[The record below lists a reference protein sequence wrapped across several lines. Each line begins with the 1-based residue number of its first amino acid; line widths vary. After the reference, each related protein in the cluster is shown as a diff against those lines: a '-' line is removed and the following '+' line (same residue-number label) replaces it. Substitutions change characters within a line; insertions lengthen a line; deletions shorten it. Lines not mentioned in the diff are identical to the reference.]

1 MGGFFFFFSTS
12 HVKSKTILQTGLLYM
27 LGALTFY
34 ASDNLLAHSKF
45 NSTFTD
51 PNSINKWQPIFSSL
65 IMITYY
71 AAQFMLAKGA
81 FLSAVYYT
89 EEADR

>member
-1 MGGFFFFFSTS
+1 MF
-12 HVKSKTILQTGLLYM
+12 
-27 LGALTFY
+27 GALTFY

-51 PNSINKWQPIFSSL
+51 PNSVDKWQPIFSSL

-71 AAQFMLAKGA
+71 ATQFMLAKGT
-81 FLSAVYYT
+81 FFGSCVLCGRS
-89 EEADR
+89 

>member
-1 MGGFFFFFSTS
+1 MF
-12 HVKSKTILQTGLLYM
+12 
-27 LGALTFY
+27 GALIFY

-51 PNSINKWQPIFSSL
+51 PKSIDKWKPIFSSL

-71 AAQFMLAKGA
+71 AAQFMFAKGT
-81 FLSAVYYT
+81 FLAAVYYT
-89 EEADR
+89 E